1 MEVFLMALP
10 VRHRPAGA
18 LRERMPSWG
27 EPMAE
32 ELDELFDR
40 MSRFLE
46 SASAMPTLVG
56 RTSWAPMADM
66 YETDDAYVVEVEF
79 PGVARENIDV
89 EIAER
94 ELLIKAETAP
104 RESEGVMRRSTR
116 RSGTF
121 EYRAML
127 PAGVKSAE
135 VGAQLSD
142 GVLTVTIPK
151 AQPVKP
157 RHVEITAKD

>member
-1 MEVFLMALP
+1 M
-10 VRHRPAGA
+10 
-18 LRERMPSWG
+18 ERMPSWG
-27 EPMAE
+27 EPVVE

-46 SASAMPTLVG
+46 SASTVPSLVG
-56 RTSWAPMADM
+56 RTAWAPMADM
-66 YETDDAYVVEVEF
+66 YETDDAYLVEVEF

-94 ELLIKAETAP
+94 ELLIKAEAA
-104 RESEGVMRRSTR
+104 RGDREGVMRRSSR
-116 RSGTF
+116 RTGSF
-121 EYRAML
+121 EYRAVL
-127 PAGVKSAE
+127 PTDVKSAE
-135 VGAQLSD
+135 VSAQLSD

-157 RHVEITAKD
+157 RHIEVTAKD

>member
-1 MEVFLMALP
+1 MA
-10 VRHRPAGA
+10 G
-18 LRERMPSWG
+18 
-27 EPMAE
+27 

-46 SASAMPTLVG
+46 SASAMPSLVG

-66 YETDDAYVVEVEF
+66 YETDDAYQVEVEF
-79 PGVARENIDV
+79 PGVAREDIDV

-94 ELLIKAETAP
+94 DLVIKAETT
-104 RESEGVMRRSTR
+104 RGEREGVMRRSTR
-116 RSGTF
+116 RTGSF

-127 PAGVKSAE
+127 PTDVKSTE
-135 VGAQLSD
+135 VSAQLSD

>member
-1 MEVFLMALP
+1 MALP
-10 VRHRPAGA
+10 AHHRPTGA

-46 SASAMPTLVG
+46 SASTVPALVG
-56 RTSWAPMADM
+56 RSSWAPMADM

-79 PGVARENIDV
+79 PGVAREDIDV
-89 EIAER
+89 QIAER
-94 ELLIKAETAP
+94 DLVIKAEITRP
-104 RESEGVMRRSTR
+104 DREGVVRRSTR
-116 RSGTF
+116 RTGSF

-127 PAGVKSAE
+127 PTDVKSAE
-135 VGAQLSD
+135 VSAQLSD

-151 AQPVKP
+151 AQPISP